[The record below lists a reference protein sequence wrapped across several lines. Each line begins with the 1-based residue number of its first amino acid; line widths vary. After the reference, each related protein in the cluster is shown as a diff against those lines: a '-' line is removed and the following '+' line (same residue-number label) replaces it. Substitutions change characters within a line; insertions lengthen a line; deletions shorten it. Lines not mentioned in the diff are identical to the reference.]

1 MERGTG
7 KSNIRVV
14 QSVQQAY
21 YSTNLERHTE
31 EHTGEKPYGCS
42 YYGKDFNQKAIS
54 FVIY

>member
-42 YYGKDFNQKAIS
+42 
-54 FVIY
+54 

>member
-1 MERGTG
+1 M
-7 KSNIRVV
+7 

-42 YYGKDFNQKAIS
+42 YYGKDFNQKKQSLLSFTDFS
-54 FVIY
+54 FVRD